1 MIDMEKLP
9 VDIQMKIAPIRQK
22 YQKVGFEKCLRDYP
36 EVVYRM
42 AMGLG
47 HQLTEEFKI
56 AERYS
61 KVRKADRKPRSKRC
75 YLKYG
80 DPWLVYGIV
89 IDEGRNLC

>member
-47 HQLTEEFKI
+47 TSI
-56 AERYS
+56 N
-61 KVRKADRKPRSKRC
+61 
-75 YLKYG
+75 G
-80 DPWLVYGIV
+80 GI
-89 IDEGRNLC
+89 